1 MKSFYFLILFSVMT
15 FGQNSDVD
23 GYGKGEVSVPIYS
36 NSFHQTS
43 NGQNKFH
50 LSGRIIEKSDF
61 IFSDLKCDEVGKI
74 VIQVKVNKEGRVIMV
89 QVTRGSTNSS
99 SCLIK
104 ASIDKAKIFKWKED
118 KNAPDIQIGYIV
130 FDFKQEIP

>member
-1 MKSFYFLILFSVMT
+1 MA
-15 FGQNSDVD
+15 
-23 GYGKGEVSVPIYS
+23 
-36 NSFHQTS
+36 
-43 NGQNKFH
+43 
-50 LSGRIIEKSDF
+50 
-61 IFSDLKCDEVGKI
+61 
-74 VIQVKVNKEGRVIMV
+74 

-104 ASIDKAKIFKWKED
+104 ASVDKAKIFKWKED